1 MRILICAGL
10 ALALPTALYAEP
22 LTFDVALERAARE
35 APSLRA
41 REAGVKAARSEAIAA
56 DRLPDPTLE
65 LGIRDFPVTG
75 PDAGKINSNDF
86 TMRTIGVTQ
95 EFTNPAKRRARAE
108 RAGAEIGVAEAGFA
122 VEAQTVRLE
131 TALGWIDLYYAKRR
145 LDQLSL
151 LDRSLGDLQATV
163 TARLASGA
171 VRPSQAL
178 EPDQLRAAVND
189 RRSELKAEIAK
200 ARARLVRFTGDPQAD
215 AVGEPPP
222 LEVHPDRLTVG
233 VAALPRLRA
242 LDAQTRAADADV
254 GLARAEK
261 HPDWRISAMYGQRE
275 PNFGDLVSVAVSID
289 LPLFAKRRQ
298 DPRIA
303 ARASE
308 AERARFDR
316 LAVEREVS
324 AALEADLADHEMH
337 HRQLE
342 NARKVLVPLAKR
354 RGELDQASYAAGML
368 DLGSALLSTLALA
381 EAEVEA
387 LAREAEVARDVVRID
402 FTYGPITNGSA
413 GDDH

>member
-1 MRILICAGL
+1 MRFLLGTGL
-10 ALALPTALYAEP
+10 ALTLPVALHAEP
-22 LTFDVALERAARE
+22 LSFDEAIQRAASD
-35 APSLRA
+35 APSLHA
-41 REAGVKAARSEAIAA
+41 SEAGVKAARSEAIAA
-56 DRLPDPTLE
+56 DRLPDPSLE

-75 PDAGKINSNDF
+75 PDAGRINSDNF

-95 EFTNPAKRRARAE
+95 EFTNPAKRRARAA

-131 TALGWIDLYYAKRR
+131 TALAWIDLYYAKRR
-145 LDQLSL
+145 LDQLKL

-163 TARLASGA
+163 AARLASGA
-171 VRPSQAL
+171 ARPSQAL

-189 RRSELKAEIAK
+189 RRSELEAEVAK

-222 LEVHPDRLTVG
+222 LDIHPDGLATE

-261 HPDWRISAMYGQRE
+261 RPDWRVSAMYGQRE
-275 PNFGDLVSVAVSID
+275 PRFGDLVSVAVSID

-298 DPRIA
+298 DPKIA

-316 LAVEREVS
+316 LATEREVS
-324 AALEADLADHEMH
+324 AALAADLADHEMH

-354 RGELDQASYAAGML
+354 RGELDQASYAAGTL

-381 EAEVEA
+381 EAEVGS
-387 LAREAEVARDVVRID
+387 LAREAEVARDAVRID

-413 GDDH
+413 GDDD